1 MSSKRFVDSIK
12 REMQSIENYVS
23 SYENVLLPSGR
34 RCIIKIN
41 TFQTKLGFLID
52 TCLEMSVEHPDLF
65 PVAICNELIN
75 IKNEDVSIARYEI
88 HDDESE
94 YHKIISIWGDVK
106 HLIDPVINNL

>member
-1 MSSKRFVDSIK
+1 MNREQHIDNIK
-12 REMQSIENYVS
+12 REMQRIENYVI
-23 SYENVLLPSGR
+23 SYENVHLPSGR

-41 TFQTKLGFLID
+41 TFQTKLGFLINA
-52 TCLEMSVEHPDLF
+52 CSEMSAEHPDLF

-75 IKNEDVSIARYEI
+75 IKNEDVHLASLEI

-106 HLIDPVINNL
+106 HLINPIINNL